1 MKWKSKGK
9 KKKYSFVR
17 LFKGFSYA
25 FNGIIS
31 ALKTE
36 QNLLIELILG
46 MIFVGLGLY
55 FKISNIELC
64 IIIICTGINLS
75 LELVNTS
82 IENVV
87 DMTMPQVHPLAKLA
101 KDIGAGAVLVFNI
114 ITIIVVLIIMI
125 PRIF

>member
-1 MKWKSKGK
+1 MKWKLKGK
-9 KKKYSFVR
+9 KKYSLIRF
-17 LFKGFSYA
+17 FKGFGYA

-55 FKISNIELC
+55 FKISNLELC
-64 IIIICTGINLS
+64 IIIVCIGILLS
-75 LELVNTS
+75 LELINTA
-82 IENVV
+82 IENIV

-101 KDIGAGAVLVFNI
+101 KDTGAGAILIFSI